1 MAQIQKLWAPTE
13 LVVNGERKE
22 FPPPVLGKDYN
33 FVNGSC
39 MLYEANH
46 VRECLRKG
54 LKESPVVPLAE
65 SELLAEILEEARKAI
80 GVTFPQDKR

>member
-1 MAQIQKLWAPTE
+1 M
-13 LVVNGERKE
+13 NGERKE

-54 LKESPVVPLAE
+54 EEGRRAALGDRKSVV
-65 SELLAEILEEARKAI
+65 
-80 GVTFPQDKR
+80 

>member
-1 MAQIQKLWAPTE
+1 
-13 LVVNGERKE
+13 VNGERKE

-54 LKESPVVPLAE
+54 EEGRRAALGLHLRG
-65 SELLAEILEEARKAI
+65 LLCSSL
-80 GVTFPQDKR
+80 P